1 MKKADFIIIGVVAVV
16 VAVLLIFLYG
26 VNSGTGDYVQIEVDG
41 NVVETLPLDTDTTRE
56 ISTDNDGDNVL
67 VIENGSAVMTQ
78 ANCPDGICTNHK
90 PINKSGESIICLPH
104 KVVITVISDK
114 STDDEIDAVA

>member
-1 MKKADFIIIGVVAVV
+1 MKKADFIVIGVVALVV
-16 VAVLLIFLYG
+16 SVLLIFLYG

-41 NVVETLPLDTDTTRE
+41 NVVEILPLDTDATRE

-104 KVVITVISDK
+104 KVIITVISDK